1 MQVPGGR
8 EGVTHDGLV
17 ELVDLLPTLLELGDV
32 EAPHQHFGRSLTAV
46 VHGSDVA
53 VRDAAFS
60 EGGFVPGEEYAIE
73 PLLHGNGLRAQDPSP
88 TRRHHARGP
97 RRVIRTADWT
107 YISRVY
113 EGDELYDRRADPGE
127 RVNLCGRAGTEDV
140 AAGLRTRLLEW
151 MLATSDVV
159 PHERDPR
166 MDADIMAPLF
176 APR

>member
-1 MQVPGGR
+1 M
-8 EGVTHDGLV
+8 
-17 ELVDLLPTLLELGDV
+17 
-32 EAPHQHFGRSLTAV
+32 SV
-46 VHGSDVA
+46 VHGSDDA

-73 PLLHGNGLRAQDPSP
+73 PLLTGTVYEHKTRLQHTDITLAGRA
-88 TRRHHARGP
+88 A
-97 RRVIRTADWT
+97 VIRTADWT

-127 RVNLCGRAGTEDV
+127 RANLFGQAGTEG
-140 AAGLRTRLLEW
+140 AAAALRTRLLEW

-166 MDADIMAPLF
+166 MDAGIMGALF